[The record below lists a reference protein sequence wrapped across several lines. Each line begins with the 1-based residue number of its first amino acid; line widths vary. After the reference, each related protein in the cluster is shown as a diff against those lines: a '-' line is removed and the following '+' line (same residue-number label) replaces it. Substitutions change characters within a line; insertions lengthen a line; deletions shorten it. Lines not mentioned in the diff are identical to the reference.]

1 MAREVLAPAE
11 RRLVRD
17 CIDAIDAG
25 NRTAA
30 VAAARQ
36 LAGAAESA
44 ARSVGARLLFLLR
57 LYQESLDTL
66 RDWTAAH
73 PDDDYPRRLHFS
85 LLKRLHFEE
94 EAEVALD
101 ELLRRGGDPTLW
113 LAAAEHYRSTE
124 RPREA
129 LAQLEHALEQTSD
142 EAALRRRQLQLAVE
156 AGDAAAARR
165 AAERTLE
172 LDAASW
178 SGVVE
183 QMLRVGLFEDA
194 EREAERHADDPRAT
208 AVLAQLALFRGDTE
222 RAYERAAAALEQDA
236 GSESAIAVMVGAAL
250 LDGDLERAE
259 SAIAQLRGT
268 PGPALRT
275 WRADLLRRRGD
286 LEAARRELTQ
296 LQNDVTGYFAAK
308 LLWVLVKNEIEAEPF
323 PNTLAYDGLL
333 EGQLAALGLEVVTDR
348 GHASGAELCAA
359 SEAGLARMAGNRT
372 PFPSVVEDGRLRLLD
387 VPPSPRH
394 RVREIQHMSPWL
406 GLARTAE
413 RLSEELARLG
423 DHPIARCYAAEMD
436 LWAGEYE
443 RARREFEAIL
453 AAAPRTTWA
462 WIGLGASQV
471 LLGDPTT
478 GLNTLDEGVRVMGW
492 RGATLPVYRGEAL
505 LRIGRLDEAAEELA
519 EACAVHPSRVAA
531 WTLRLVAAGARGRS
545 DEQEE
550 WFDHLERMA
559 PALLADAAR
568 DAGIEAWWPGRPS
581 AAIQLSLAE
590 RALTLM
596 RGNRSS
602 SCAFWLAPGTDIV
615 RAVLHQRPPTSPD
628 WEAHEKR
635 ALLRLAK
642 D

>member
-1 MAREVLAPAE
+1 MARELLSPAE

-17 CIDAIDAG
+17 CIDAIEAG

-30 VAAARQ
+30 VTAARQ
-36 LAGAAESA
+36 LAGAGELA
-44 ARSVGARLLFLLR
+44 ARSAGARLLFLLR
-57 LYQESLDTL
+57 LYQESLDAL
-66 RDWTAAH
+66 RAWIEAH

-85 LLKRLHFEE
+85 LLKKLHFEE
-94 EAEVALD
+94 EAEAALG

-129 LAQLEHALEQTSD
+129 LAQLERAIATSED
-142 EAALRRRQLQLAVE
+142 AAMRRRQLQLAVE
-156 AGDAAAARR
+156 AGDAATARR
-165 AAERTLE
+165 AAERVLE
-172 LDAASW
+172 LDPASW

-183 QMLRVGLFEDA
+183 QMLRIGLFAET

-208 AVLAQLALFRGDTE
+208 AVLAQLDLFRGDTE
-222 RAYERAAAALEQDA
+222 RAYERAAMALANDP
-236 GSESAIAVMVGAAL
+236 GSEPAITVMVGASL

-259 SAIAQLRGT
+259 AAIAHLKGA

-333 EGQLAALGLEVVTDR
+333 EGQLAALGLEIATDK
-348 GHASGAELCAA
+348 GHASGIELCAA

-406 GLARTAE
+406 GLACTAE
-413 RLSEELARLG
+413 RLTAELARIG

-436 LWAGEYE
+436 LWAGNYE
-443 RARREFEAIL
+443 TARREFEAIL

-519 EACAVHPSRVAA
+519 EACTVHPSRVSA
-531 WTLRLVAAGARGRS
+531 WTLRLVTAAARGRG
-545 DEQEE
+545 DEQEQ

-581 AAIQLSLAE
+581 TATQLSLAE
-590 RALTLM
+590 RALSLM

-602 SCAFWLAPGTDIV
+602 SCAFWLAPGTDTV

-642 D
+642 E